1 MPAAKG
7 PIHFRIHH
15 LLGLFLGS
23 FAGIVCLTGAV
34 AVVSHELQWLAV
46 PATRAG
52 AGEPDTTLGQRWDAA
67 RNAHPDIV
75 FGGLAVAPTE
85 SGVEDYFA
93 TVVRGTDQGGG
104 EFRVY
109 VDPVDGKILG
119 SSSGASFPS
128 FMRALHYYLFDVTGA
143 GFYVVGILGPV
154 LLVMMVTGL
163 RTYRGW
169 RKGFA
174 KWPRAGQ
181 RPRSWWGAL
190 HRLMGV
196 WSLLFLPVIV
206 LTVVWYLLEWDG
218 ILQWEDSEL
227 PKDAAV
233 LSDIRTVS
241 GENIDAWADSALA
254 AFPGLKISNL
264 WLPWEEGGAV
274 SVSGQAGD
282 LLVRERANAVEIDPV
297 SGKVLRVVKVSEMG
311 WRQRWTHTAD
321 PLHFGGFGGLWSKL
335 VWFASGLALSALC
348 FSGVAVYCLR
358 MPTARSTRS

>member
-15 LLGLFLGS
+15 LLGLFLGT

-52 AGEPDTTLGQRWDAA
+52 AGEPDSTLGQRWDAA
-67 RNAHPDIV
+67 RAAHPDV
-75 FGGLAVAPTE
+75 LFGGLSVTSTE

-93 TVVRGTDQGGG
+93 TTVRGTDRGGG

-109 VDPVDGKILG
+109 VDPVGGEVKG
-119 SSSGASFPS
+119 SSGGVSFPS

-169 RKGFA
+169 RKGFT
-174 KWPRAGQ
+174 KWPRAAQ

-190 HRLMGV
+190 HRLLGV
-196 WSLLFLPVIV
+196 WSLLFLPVIG

-218 ILQWEDSEL
+218 LLQWDGPE
-227 PKDAAV
+227 PPQGAAV
-233 LSDIRTVS
+233 LADIRTVS
-241 GENIDAWADSALA
+241 GEDIDRWADTARTAL
-254 AFPGLKISNL
+254 PGLRITSL
-264 WLPWEEGGAV
+264 WLPWEEGGTV
-274 SVSGQAGD
+274 SISGQAGD

-297 SGKVLRVVKVSEMG
+297 SGEVRRVVKVSEMG
-311 WRQRWTHTAD
+311 WKQRWTHTAD

-335 VWFASGLALSALC
+335 IWFASGLVLAALC

-358 MPTARSTRS
+358 TGPTKSTNS